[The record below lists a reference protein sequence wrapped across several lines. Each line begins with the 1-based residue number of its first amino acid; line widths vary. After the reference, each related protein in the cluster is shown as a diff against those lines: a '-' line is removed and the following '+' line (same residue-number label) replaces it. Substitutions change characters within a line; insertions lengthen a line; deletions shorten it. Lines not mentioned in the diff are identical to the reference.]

1 MDSSIPN
8 YWIIYCWRGEVIMTS
23 TIMKEVWRIA
33 EESRESGNEVTVEEM
48 QYDTG
53 ERLWDQ
59 MVDEICEKQRII

>member
-1 MDSSIPN
+1 
-8 YWIIYCWRGEVIMTS
+8 MTS

>member
-8 YWIIYCWRGEVIMTS
+8 YWIIYCWRGEVDNDIDY
-23 TIMKEVWRIA
+23 MKAVWRIA
-33 EESRESGNEVTVEEM
+33 EESRESGNEVIVEEM